1 MARQITTFQEW
12 LNIDQAAEYLGVS
25 RRSILNA
32 IQLCKCNIAN
42 VDLKYPIIIVKGMNN
57 YNKKY
62 TSLDGRHR
70 LLKLITQK
78 LDYVNAYIL
87 EEGDV
92 KSVWNRKYGE

>member
-42 VDLKYPIIIVKGMNN
+42 VDLKLKKFGSKTLVSRTSIDESIEIIT
-57 YNKKY
+57 NKKHAPQNM
-62 TSLDGRHR
+62 GG
-70 LLKLITQK
+70 I
-78 LDYVNAYIL
+78 V
-87 EEGDV
+87 
-92 KSVWNRKYGE
+92 